1 MNTWG
6 KWKHMTW
13 SKWKTVLGWQ
23 SWYGM
28 LVVGILNLDFTM
40 SKKEGVARESEQIA
54 DFLSLFLAFNQIKRK
69 GLSSFLLADT

>member
-28 LVVGILNLDFTM
+28 LVVGILNSDFII

-54 DFLSLFLAFNQIKRK
+54 DFLSLFSAFNQIKGK

>member
-13 SKWKTVLGWQ
+13 FKWKTILGWQ

-28 LVVGILNLDFTM
+28 LVVGILNSDFII

-54 DFLSLFLAFNQIKRK
+54 DFLSLFSAFNQIKGK